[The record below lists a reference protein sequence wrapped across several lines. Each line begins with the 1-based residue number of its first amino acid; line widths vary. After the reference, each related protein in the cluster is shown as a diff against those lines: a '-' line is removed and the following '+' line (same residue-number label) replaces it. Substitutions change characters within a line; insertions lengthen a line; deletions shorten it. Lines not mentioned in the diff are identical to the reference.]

1 MHHTI
6 SKSLGKKAKLS
17 KNDNE
22 NFNNKKKFWRM
33 SWIYE
38 SEFEDLAD
46 TGDFI
51 ICSNITK
58 DGDIVNYENVYLI
71 FKMEDKFD

>member
-1 MHHTI
+1 
-6 SKSLGKKAKLS
+6 
-17 KNDNE
+17 
-22 NFNNKKKFWRM
+22 M